1 MIGGILYEFTSGKIK
16 IKGWVPSVSRLSTV
30 SYVITRG
37 YKGNEYEAFRY
48 SS

>member
-1 MIGGILYEFTSGKIK
+1 MADKE
-16 IKGWVPSVSRLSTV
+16 VPSVSKLSTV

-37 YKGNEYEAFRY
+37 YKGNKYKVFRY